1 MAEKK
6 TDESLSFEKSLVRLE
21 AIVKEMEGGQ
31 LSLDKMMSHF
41 EEGSTLVKF
50 CSRKLNEVEKKIEQ
64 LVKKGD
70 TVTTE
75 PLAVEETRY
84 GEA

>member
-6 TDESLSFEKSLVRLE
+6 AEETLGFEKALTRLE

-31 LSLDKMMSHF
+31 LSLDKMMVSF
-41 EEGSTLVKF
+41 EEGTKLVGF
-50 CSRKLNEVEKKIEQ
+50 CTKKLNEVEKKIEQ

-70 TVTTE
+70 SITTE
-75 PLAVEETRY
+75 PFAADEDD
-84 GEA
+84 AKP